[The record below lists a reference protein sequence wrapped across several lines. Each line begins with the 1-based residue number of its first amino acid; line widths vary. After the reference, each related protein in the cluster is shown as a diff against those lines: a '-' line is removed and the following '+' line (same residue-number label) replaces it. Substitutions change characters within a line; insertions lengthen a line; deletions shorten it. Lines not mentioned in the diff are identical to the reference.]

1 MIAKAQDLKEGD
13 WFQFEYDWPW
23 HYVFKAKD
31 GEGGHRNPNTIG
43 KRLVQ
48 TQLYGGHN
56 QKYGSET
63 STKLNTLNLW
73 IAIPLERG
81 VRISESGIPHD
92 LTDTRSDQPD

>member
-31 GEGGHRNPNTIG
+31 GQGGNRNPETLG

-48 TQLYGGHN
+48 TQLYGGQN
-56 QKYGSET
+56 QT
-63 STKLNTLNLW
+63 STKLETLNLW
-73 IAIPLERG
+73 IAIPPDRG

-92 LTDTRSDQPD
+92 LTETRTDESG